1 MVSSTARTAWSHV
14 TTNARA
20 VMKSTSWSSKTL
32 TKKHRIKLSKTN
44 TTQLS
49 GNNMNVY
56 EKLNIARKKFHGIEL
71 KKSGH
76 NKFAGYKYF
85 ELGDFII
92 PALDI
97 FNEVGLTAVIS
108 FGKEEAIMVIVDNE
122 KPENRIIISSPM
134 SSAALKGCHEVQNLG
149 AVQTYLRRYLWVAAL
164 EIVEHDALDSSPKL
178 TEEGVNK
185 KGNAPV
191 VTPRG
196 GIGENLPQDIKDF
209 LTDLAAGVTELVDQG
224 KAKEALA
231 LIDEQALEAD
241 QRVWLANQM
250 SSTVRSALKSAKG

>member
-1 MVSSTARTAWSHV
+1 M
-14 TTNARA
+14 
-20 VMKSTSWSSKTL
+20 
-32 TKKHRIKLSKTN
+32 
-44 TTQLS
+44 TQQT
-49 GNNMNVY
+49 GNEMNVY
-56 EKLNIARKKFHGIEL
+56 QKLNIARKKFHGIEL

-97 FNEVGLTAVIS
+97 FNEVGLTGIIT
-108 FGKEEAIMVIVDNE
+108 FGATEAHMQIVDTD
-122 KPENRIIISSPM
+122 KPENSIIISSPM
-134 SSAALKGCHEVQNLG
+134 STAALKGCHEVQNLG

-178 TEEGVNK
+178 TEEGVKK
-185 KGNAPV
+185 KGAAPV

-196 GIGENLPQDIKDF
+196 GIGDDLPQDIKEF
-209 LTDLAAGVTELVDQG
+209 LTDLAASVTELVDQG
-224 KAKEALA
+224 MAKEALA
-231 LIDEQALEAD
+231 MIDEQALEAD

-250 SSTVRSALKSAKG
+250 SSTVRSALKKIKEVNNG